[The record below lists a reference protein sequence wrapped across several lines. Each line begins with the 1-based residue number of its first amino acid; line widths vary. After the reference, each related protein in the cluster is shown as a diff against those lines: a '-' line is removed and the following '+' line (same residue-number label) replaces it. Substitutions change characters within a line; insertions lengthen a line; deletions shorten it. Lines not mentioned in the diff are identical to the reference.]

1 MGGRLLQHG
10 LPVAGEPGG
19 SPERFAGSLGPKYP
33 HLGGPGPTIDFLG
46 EAVRWW
52 DRWLKGI
59 DTGVDQDPMLR
70 VWMQDT
76 HSPSAPRRPGHW
88 VAEQEWPSPGIHPR
102 SWTLSPGRID
112 MEEPCDPDGEMSI
125 QSPLSVGLF
134 AGKWCSYAEATDLA
148 HDQRE
153 EDGGALV
160 FDSPV
165 LEEDLEILGA
175 PVAELN

>member
-1 MGGRLLQHG
+1 MIRRPPRSTPLYSSAASDVYKRQGHRH
-10 LPVAGEPGG
+10 
-19 SPERFAGSLGPKYP
+19 R
-33 HLGGPGPTIDFLG
+33 GGPGPH
-46 EAVRWW
+46 AP
-52 DRWLKGI
+52 
-59 DTGVDQDPMLR
+59 GVDAGHALPVR
-70 VWMQDT
+70 
-76 HSPSAPRRPGHW
+76 ARRPGHW

-175 PVAELN
+175 PVAELNLSSNK